1 MEILQLTQT
10 ITKAIDDKKGED
22 IKILDLQ
29 GLTEIADYFIIATG
43 NTQSHLKS
51 ICDFIEEKVKEK
63 GITPIRIQGYDE
75 AVWIVIDY
83 GDIVVHLFNPEAREY
98 YQLEKFW
105 RNAKNIG
112 IMSS

>member
-10 ITKAIDDKKGED
+10 IAKAIDDKKGED

-29 GLTEIADYFIIATG
+29 GLTEIADFFVIASG

-51 ICDFIEEKVKEK
+51 ICDFIDEKTKEK
-63 GITPIRIQGYDE
+63 GINPISTQGYDE
-75 AVWIVIDY
+75 AIWIVMDY
-83 GDIVVHLFNPEAREY
+83 GDIVVHLFNPESREY

-105 RNAKNIG
+105 RNAKNIEL
-112 IMSS
+112 MSS